1 MGINQSHQGVRTAQ
15 AIINLAMM
23 TGNIGKLGTGANSIT
38 GQCNAMG
45 SRLFS
50 NTTNLFCGYD
60 FSNPSHCLKIG
71 NILGIDVKLIP
82 DKPSLPYDKIIEE
95 IENGV
100 IKGLWIICT
109 NPIHSWVNTNKLLEI
124 FENLEYIVVQDMFYT
139 TETAQIAD
147 LILPAAGCG
156 EKDGTFINS
165 ERRIGLIQKVSEPP
179 RKALS
184 DFEIF
189 KKIAEYWGCADIF
202 REWVSPEAVFQILK
216 ILSKDQPCDI
226 SGIKDY
232 NMIDKYGGIQWPAP
246 LDSTSLDV
254 ERRLFGDG
262 KYYHPNGRARFLFED
277 VADIPE
283 KTSDEFPFILLTG
296 RGTVAQWH
304 TLTRSNKARML
315 KKISP
320 KSAYIEINPLD
331 AEKLNIMTDKWV
343 IVSSKR
349 GKIKAKAKLSDSV
362 KHGEA
367 FMPMHYNQTNIL
379 TFPTFDPYSRQ
390 PSYKY
395 TAVNIKLEKM
405 VG

>member
-1 MGINQSHQGVRTAQ
+1 
-15 AIINLAMM
+15 
-23 TGNIGKLGTGANSIT
+23 
-38 GQCNAMG
+38 
-45 SRLFS
+45 
-50 NTTNLFCGYD
+50 
-60 FSNPSHCLKIG
+60 
-71 NILGIDVKLIP
+71 
-82 DKPSLPYDKIIEE
+82 
-95 IENGV
+95 
-100 IKGLWIICT
+100 
-109 NPIHSWVNTNKLLEI
+109 
-124 FENLEYIVVQDMFYT
+124 MFYT

-179 RKALS
+179 GKALS

-232 NMIDKYGGIQWPAP
+232 DMIDKYGGIQWPA
-246 LDSTSLDV
+246 LVDSTSLDV

-262 KYYHPNGRARFLFED
+262 RYYHPNGRAIFLFED

-283 KTSDEFPFILLTG
+283 KTSGEFPFILLTG

-320 KSAYIEINPLD
+320 KSVYIEINPLD
-331 AEKLNIMTDKWV
+331 AEKLNIMPDKWV

-349 GKIKAKAKLSDSV
+349 GEIKAKAKLSDSV
-362 KHGEA
+362 KRGQL

-379 TFPTFDPYSRQ
+379 TFPIFDPYSRQ